1 MVLDVAYVA
10 SASNVADR
18 ASRKVQRNTYTLPSW
33 FVHWLHAKFTIAAHM
48 FAPAAQPL
56 APVFAT
62 LDDSLG
68 SCGNPW
74 FQAWTHPA
82 GKVFIFPP
90 LRDAMLFLAV
100 ARITAHARGD
110 VLLLLPRWTSKN
122 YYQEAA
128 GHATRMWTFG
138 LNCHHAAYPTQR
150 LPVKRS
156 FTLFQI

>member
-1 MVLDVAYVA
+1 
-10 SASNVADR
+10 
-18 ASRKVQRNTYTLPSW
+18 
-33 FVHWLHAKFTIAAHM
+33 
-48 FAPAAQPL
+48 
-56 APVFAT
+56 
-62 LDDSLG
+62 
-68 SCGNPW
+68 
-74 FQAWTHPA
+74 
-82 GKVFIFPP
+82 
-90 LRDAMLFLAV
+90 MLFLAV